1 MNQADSQE
9 VVEVSAETA
18 YPPIVPSP
26 RVRLESFAE
35 HLAPHG
41 VDLRYRP
48 ALTNPEYAVIASDAS
63 AIRKAAV
70 IGRAAARIARSSDRH
85 GLRLV
90 HRMRF
95 IAPLPG
101 IEPARR
107 LDAYDFDDAVY
118 LDHTLSAN
126 SSFSWLKRQG
136 ARSIE
141 YMRRA
146 RLVIAGSGH
155 LADAARRWS
164 SRVEVIPSCTD
175 PTQFA
180 LREHTDRETLTVGW
194 IGSQPTSIYLDRIV
208 PVIERLNERGMPTR
222 LLLIGA
228 DPRVRGRG
236 IEHRTWSLESEI
248 DSLSEIDVGVMPMED
263 NEWAR
268 GKCGYKLL
276 QYFSAGIP
284 AVASP
289 VGVAT
294 AMVGAERGALA
305 SSADEWADQLLRLGR
320 DARLRGE
327 LGANARA
334 FVEREYSY
342 QRWAPELARILRE
355 LAGA

>member
-1 MNQADSQE
+1 VAE
-9 VVEVSAETA
+9 RRREPAIEVSAETA
-18 YPPIVPSP
+18 YPPLVPSP
-26 RVRLESFAE
+26 RVRLAGFVE
-35 HLAPHG
+35 HLAPYG

-48 ALTNPEYAVIASDAS
+48 ALTNDEYAVIASAAS
-63 AIRKAAV
+63 PMRKAAV
-70 IGRAAARIARSSDRH
+70 VGRAAARIARTSDPS

-126 SSFSWLKRQG
+126 RRFSWLKRQG

-146 RLVIAGSGH
+146 RLVIAGSGY

-164 SRVEVIPSCTD
+164 EHVEVVPSCTD
-175 PTQFA
+175 PTRFA
-180 LREHTDRETLTVGW
+180 VREHADRETLTVGW
-194 IGSQPTSIYLDRIV
+194 LGSQPTSIYLDRIV
-208 PVIERLNERGMPTR
+208 PVIERLNQRGMPTR

-228 DPRVRGRG
+228 DRRISGRG
-236 IEHRTWSLESEI
+236 IEHRAWSLESEVEL
-248 DSLSEIDVGVMPMED
+248 LSEIDVGVMPMED

-294 AMVGAERGALA
+294 VMVGDGRGALA
-305 SSADEWADQLLRLGR
+305 GSEAEWTDQLLRLGQ

-342 QRWAPELARILRE
+342 QRWAPELARMLQE